1 MPEHNM
7 TLEEL
12 KRHRAQ
18 AATLV
23 KLHGKDYLPF
33 FHVFHDEILRIE
45 RQATELETALQFA
58 SSEV

>member
-1 MPEHNM
+1 MPKHNM

-18 AATLV
+18 AANLV

-33 FHVFHDEILRIE
+33 FNVFHEEIQRAEQQESALDI
-45 RQATELETALQFA
+45 ALQFA
-58 SSEV
+58 TQ

>member
-1 MPEHNM
+1 MQQQTM

-18 AATLV
+18 AANLV

-33 FHVFHDEILRIE
+33 FNLFHEEVLKAEQQQSEIDI
-45 RQATELETALQFA
+45 ALQFA
-58 SSEV
+58 TLSG

>member
-1 MPEHNM
+1 MPDHNM

-18 AATLV
+18 AANLV

-33 FHVFHDEILRIE
+33 FNVFHEAVLRAE
-45 RQATELETALQFA
+45 RQESEFDLAMQFA
-58 SSEV
+58 TAD

>member
-1 MPEHNM
+1 MPDHNM

-18 AATLV
+18 AANLV

-33 FHVFHDEILRIE
+33 FNVFHEAIIMMEKEQSDLEIALR
-45 RQATELETALQFA
+45 FA
-58 SSEV
+58 STD